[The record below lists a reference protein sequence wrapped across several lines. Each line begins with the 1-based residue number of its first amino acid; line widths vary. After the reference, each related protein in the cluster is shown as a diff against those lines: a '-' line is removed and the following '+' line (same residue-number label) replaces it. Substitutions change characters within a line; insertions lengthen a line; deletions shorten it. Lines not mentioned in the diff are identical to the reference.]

1 MGTTKGTKEHENQ
14 TTEYTE
20 NTEKASPP
28 SPCLPKRLYLLS
40 AFSSVKTAGLRRLGG
55 SNGASRG
62 KRNAIMS
69 IKGINIGKEEKGKRK

>member
-1 MGTTKGTKEHENQ
+1 MLEDQ
-14 TTEYTE
+14 
-20 NTEKASPP
+20 
-28 SPCLPKRLYLLS
+28 R
-40 AFSSVKTAGLRRLGG
+40 LRRLGG